1 MAAVSKNKMDVQI
14 REGFRE
20 TMADIVENCIRGN
33 TDSCTITID
42 IDEKMKLEID
52 IRFCVKIGQQQGEV
66 MEGDTM

>member
-1 MAAVSKNKMDVQI
+1 MAAVPKNKMNVEI

-33 TDSCTITID
+33 TDSCTITVD
-42 IDEKMKLEID
+42 INEKMKLEID
-52 IRFCVKIGQQQGEV
+52 IRFRVKIGLQQGEV

>member
-1 MAAVSKNKMDVQI
+1 MAAVPKNKMNVEI

-33 TDSCTITID
+33 TDSCTITIE
-42 IDEKMKLEID
+42 IDEESSLEID
-52 IRFCVKIGQQQGEV
+52 IRFSVKTRLQQSEV